1 MKGGWG
7 QKKPQE
13 ERRDKGSEWEREND
27 KQGRP
32 SQKIFI
38 AFSPCLHGKKRSRK
52 TELFFWRFDF
62 RSTVSLVHQQL
73 LPGTQK
79 RQFYPLWSSSQGL
92 ILFWFQANAQ
102 RCYYYSHKLDCVN
115 SINVLW
121 FWWQNLKNSLFQFLF
136 RHHWIKCLFF
146 GWTLWRRSPWI
157 VTFKSNIVLL
167 LGSELTGHIVI
178 TESKFVLCFCVCVFF
193 LVFSLSSI
201 TAVFSKDWPAWLNT
215 VPGDQVLMG
224 PCCTASVW
232 SNC

>member
-115 SINVLW
+115 SINALW

-136 RHHWIKCLFF
+136 RHHWIRCLFF

-178 TESKFVLCFCVCVFF
+178 TESKFVLCFNGG
-193 LVFSLSSI
+193 I
-201 TAVFSKDWPAWLNT
+201 
-215 VPGDQVLMG
+215 
-224 PCCTASVW
+224 
-232 SNC
+232 